1 MMYAKRH
8 TIIFGKTAL
17 FKYLRSSVFNSTLLI
32 RYNET
37 GIIINIV
44 VGWLMEI
51 ESGLSESIMI
61 IKFFG

>member
-17 FKYLRSSVFNSTLLI
+17 FKYLRSSVFNSTVLI

-37 GIIINIV
+37 DIIINIV
-44 VGWLMEI
+44 GVNGDREWFE
-51 ESGLSESIMI
+51 
-61 IKFFG
+61 